1 MALNIARI
9 DPEYFAWV
17 IEEASKR
24 IHSKT
29 SVTNFKCSGYYTL
42 NEGKEAFED
51 CIQELRTLKKKKE
64 TNLEPI
70 TRSEKLS
77 CAAKDLVQKD
87 IDSNGID

>member
-51 CIQELRTLKKKKE
+51 CI
-64 TNLEPI
+64 
-70 TRSEKLS
+70 
-77 CAAKDLVQKD
+77 
-87 IDSNGID
+87 